1 MVPLR
6 GRIYKPLPG
15 GSIINHKSQ
24 KLNYLRAS
32 RFMLKGVPLHAWIL
46 QGDRETQ
53 TRQGSAPNGCTQIE

>member
-15 GSIINHKSQ
+15 SSIINHKSQ

-32 RFMLKGVPLHAWIL
+32 PLHKEWGANIPL
-46 QGDRETQ
+46 L
-53 TRQGSAPNGCTQIE
+53 NGKGRKKP